1 MAVDITLYRPTV
13 YDAAKDRTSIY
24 REGTCLSTDEK
35 PADWDGGSAL
45 LCLNRTPA
53 RSLYMT
59 KRTAFGGSSKWILL
73 H

>member
-13 YDAAKDRTSIY
+13 YNAAKDRTSVY

-45 LCLNRTPA
+45 LETDTGKVFVYDEENGQWREQ
-53 RSLYMT
+53 
-59 KRTAFGGSSKWILL
+59 
-73 H
+73 

>member
-13 YDAAKDRTSIY
+13 YKAYTERAPASQRTRSLQI
-24 REGTCLSTDEK
+24 GTV
-35 PADWDGGSAL
+35 AL

>member
-35 PADWDGGSAL
+35 PADWDGGSAVFVFDEQ
-45 LCLNRTPA
+45 NGIWR
-53 RSLYMT
+53 
-59 KRTAFGGSSKWILL
+59 KQ
-73 H
+73 